1 MDFLRQIAH
10 TLSQAAIQRLRQWTK
25 PDNHTLVLNTALI
38 GTLLACTFE
47 NLYAEQNPQLVAA
60 CNAVIRFVRKEI
72 PWVYMYGPPG
82 NGKTHLAAA
91 AANHL
96 VAQGKA
102 VLFATAPELLAMVR
116 QGFDDP

>member
-1 MDFLRQIAH
+1 ME
-10 TLSQAAIQRLRQWTK
+10 RLRE
-25 PDNHTLVLNTALI
+25 PISRHTALI
-38 GTLLACTFE
+38 GTLLTCTFE
-47 NLYAEQNPQLVAA
+47 NLSTEQNPQLVAA
-60 CNAVIRFVRKEI
+60 RNAVIRFVREET

-82 NGKTHLAAA
+82 NGKTHLATA

-96 VAQGKA
+96 IAQDKA